1 MVDQGQTGSGLLD
14 VRIVKFLSSVM
25 LSVFGASN
33 AIAAPGDGPSQPRFD
48 VSVTA
53 RDSYDS
59 NVLRGS
65 AIRQSRP
72 NASKDDLVFSPSITG
87 NLIAPIGRNDVFL
100 RGSVGYQFHRRN
112 SYLDRESIG
121 VTGGTTLRMLGGCD
135 TTISGDHQRR
145 QSELTDFVDGLDPQ
159 NTAKTTTASI
169 GFECETRAGIR
180 SSLSYRRSLSESSSP
195 IRVSSNYTLDG
206 IDASVGFTRPA
217 IGTVSVFGNYSGV
230 DYTNRISP
238 IGGGITDGV
247 KIYSGGLRFQRD
259 IGARLKGGGSIGY
272 SYVNQS
278 IPGVPSFKG
287 ANYGLDL
294 SYDSRN
300 RLRLALGINR
310 SVQQSN
316 QLGVS
321 YSVTRRANFDANYII
336 SSSFRLAAGVFQQRR
351 TSARTTVGPFLGQ
364 FNTNDKIFGSY
375 ARLEF
380 RGSGPISL
388 GAEVAHDR
396 RRSNIAVF
404 DYNSTRVAV
413 TATYRLSGAGF

>member
-1 MVDQGQTGSGLLD
+1 
-14 VRIVKFLSSVM
+14 VRRVKFL
-25 LSVFGASN
+25 LSVGLCVLGASG
-33 AIAAPGDGPSQPRFD
+33 AYAAPGEGPSQARFD

-53 RDSYDS
+53 RDAYDS
-59 NVLRGS
+59 NVLRGT

-72 NASKDDLVFSPSITG
+72 NASKDDVTFSPT
-87 NLIAPIGRNDVFL
+87 IAANIMTPIGRNDVFL

-121 VTGGTTLRMLGGCD
+121 ITGGTTLRVLGGCD
-135 TTISGDHQRR
+135 TMISGDHQRR

-159 NTAKTTTASI
+159 NVAKTTTASI
-169 GFECETRAGIR
+169 GFECETKAGIR
-180 SSLSYRRSLSESSSP
+180 SSLSYRRSTSESSSP

-230 DYTNRISP
+230 AYTNRIAP
-238 IGGGITDGV
+238 IGGGLTDGV
-247 KIYSGGLRFQRD
+247 DIYSGGLRFQRD

-272 SYVNQS
+272 SYVNQR

-300 RLRLALGINR
+300 RLRLAIGLNK

-316 QLGVS
+316 QIGVS
-321 YSVTRRANFDANYII
+321 YNVTRRANFDANYII

-351 TSARTTVGPFLGQ
+351 TSARTSVGPFFGQ
-364 FNTNDKIFGSY
+364 FNTNDKVLGGY

-388 GAEVAHDR
+388 GAELAHDR
-396 RRSNIAVF
+396 RRSNIAAF

-413 TATYRLSGAGF
+413 TATYRLSGAAF